1 MLVLLGNDRLL
12 EELKV
17 DDFPSLY
24 FVNEDGTIAGVCGF
38 YVYYWPV
45 VEIFCDIVRASVG

>member
-1 MLVLLGNDRLL
+1 VPLLLGNDRLL

-24 FVNEDGTIAGVCGF
+24 FVNEDGTIAGVCG
-38 YVYYWPV
+38 
-45 VEIFCDIVRASVG
+45 